1 MYRKILLAGVCALTL
16 TGAFAGVAS
25 AEVVLNRGN
34 DTDPATLDHHR
45 TSTVSEGRIMAD
57 LYDGLVRQSAKG
69 EAVAATAKSWDISED
84 GLVYTFHLRDD
95 AKWSNGDPVTAGDFL
110 FTFRRIMD
118 PKTAAGYASMLFPI
132 KNAEDV
138 VAGKK
143 PLEDLGVEAV
153 DDLTLK
159 ITLKGPTPY
168 FLELLTH
175 QTGLPMNKKS
185 VEENG
190 DKFTTPGK
198 MVTNGAYQ
206 LVSFTP
212 NDKIVMKKN
221 PNFYDADKVQI
232 DVVNWI
238 PFEDRASCMRRFEA
252 KEVQVCSDVPSEQM
266 DYVKSKLAKEFRIAP
281 YLGSYYLPVK
291 GKVADSKLKDP
302 RVREA
307 ISMAIDRE
315 FMAEQVWQGT
325 MLPAYSVVPPGIAN
339 YVEGGVKAEYADKD
353 MLEREDKAKELLKEA
368 GVEPGSLSIEL
379 LYNTSENHK
388 NTMAAIADMLSN
400 IGIKATLNETEG
412 ATYFNFLREDGPFD
426 IARAG
431 WIGDYND
438 PQNFLFLTQSDVSF
452 NYSKWK
458 NKDYDALM
466 AKAEATTDLKAR
478 AEILADA
485 ERLLLKET
493 AVIPVLY
500 YSSRALVSENIEGWY
515 DNLMDAHATRWLSL
529 KQ

>member
-16 TGAFAGVAS
+16 TGALASVAS

-95 AKWSNGDPVTAGDFL
+95 AKWSNGDKVTAGDFL
-110 FTFRRIMD
+110 FTFHRIMD

-132 KNAEDV
+132 KNAEEA

-143 PLEDLGVEAV
+143 PLEELGVEAV

-159 ITLKGPTPY
+159 ITLKSPTPY

-175 QTGLPMNKKS
+175 QTGLPMHPKS
-185 VEENG
+185 IEENG

-221 PNFYDADKVQI
+221 PNFYDADQVKI

-252 KEVQVCSDVPSEQM
+252 KEVQICSDVPSEQM
-266 DYVKSKLAKEFRIAP
+266 DYVKNKLAKEFHIAP

-291 GKVADSKLKDP
+291 GKTADSKLKDP

-339 YVEGGVKAEYADKD
+339 YVEGGVKAEYAGED
-353 MLEREDKAKELLKEA
+353 MLEREDKAKALLKEA
-368 GVEPGSLSIEL
+368 GVEPNTLSIEL

-388 NTMAAIADMLSN
+388 NTMAAVADMLSN

-438 PQNFLFLTQSDVSF
+438 PQNFLFLSQSGVSF

-458 NKDYDALM
+458 NADYDALM
-466 AKAEATTDLKAR
+466 AKAEVTTDLKAR